1 MDSIA
6 LRDVRFC
13 YGDVCAVEGVT
24 FSVKDRSFTA
34 VVGPNG
40 GGKSTIV
47 KLIAGLLKP
56 DRGTVQIND
65 GRKVGYVPQ
74 TVGFDRSFP
83 ATVYDFVL
91 MGTLPSALQ
100 PFFRYGR
107 EHRER
112 AEGAMDRVGL
122 AGMGTRGIE
131 QLSSG
136 QLKKTLIARALAS
149 NADILLM
156 DEPDESLDVQS
167 ARSLYEILGSLKGEK
182 TIVAVSHRMD
192 DVLEMADCAVY
203 VEHGVRCFENP
214 GELQTMLA
222 KNKRLIP

>member
-13 YGDVCAVEGVT
+13 YGDVCAVDNIT
-24 FSVKDRSFTA
+24 FSVKDRSFA
-34 VVGPNG
+34 AIVGPNG
-40 GGKSTIV
+40 GGKSTII

-56 DRGTVQIND
+56 DKGTVQINA

-83 ATVYDFVL
+83 ATVYDFIL
-91 MGTLPSALQ
+91 MGTLPSALM

-107 EHRER
+107 EHHER
-112 AEGAMDRVGL
+112 AAGAMNRVGL
-122 AGMGTRGIE
+122 AGMGTRSIE

-149 NADILLM
+149 SADILLM
-156 DEPDESLDVQS
+156 DEPDESLDMQS
-167 ARSLYEILGSLKGEK
+167 ARSLYEILGSLKCEK
-182 TIVAVSHRMD
+182 TIIAVSHRMD
-192 DVLEMADCAVY
+192 DVLDMADCAVY
-203 VEHGVRCFENP
+203 VEHGARCFENP
-214 GELQTMLA
+214 GELKSMLMN
-222 KNKRLIP
+222 NKRLIP